1 MAKLSLNDEVL
12 KVQLEDVWPVMQEQ
26 INAGGCVR
34 FGPKGTSMLP
44 MLRQGID
51 SVVIEK
57 APEKL
62 NKYDLPLYRR
72 DNGQFVLHR
81 VVGIRKSGYVMRGD
95 NQYINEYDVLHSQI
109 LAIVTGFYRGDKFIS
124 IDNDKYTKYVKS
136 HVMKRNLK
144 IPYLRARS
152 LAKRIIKKILRMK

>member
-1 MAKLSLNDEVL
+1 MTKLSQNDDVL

-26 INAGGCVR
+26 INAGGSVR

-51 SVVIEK
+51 SVVIENT
-57 APEKL
+57 PEKL

-72 DNGQFVLHR
+72 ENGQFVLHR
-81 VVGIRKSGYVMRGD
+81 VVGVKKSGYVMRGD

-109 LAIVTGFYRGDKFIS
+109 LAIVTGFYRGDEFVS
-124 IDNDKYTKYVKS
+124 IDNRKYIKYVKS
-136 HVMKRNLK
+136 HVFKRNSK
-144 IPYLRARS
+144 ILYMRARA

>member
-1 MAKLSLNDEVL
+1 MSLNDEVL
-12 KVQLEDVWPVMQEQ
+12 KVQLEEVWPVMQEQ
-26 INAGGCVR
+26 INAGGSVR

-62 NKYDLPLYRR
+62 KKYDLPLYRR
-72 DNGQFVLHR
+72 ENGQFVLHR

-95 NQYINEYDVLHSQI
+95 NQYVNEYDVLHSQI
-109 LAIVTGFYRGDKFIS
+109 LAIVTGFYRGDSFVS
-124 IDNDKYTKYVKS
+124 IDNKTYIKYVKS
-136 HVMKRNLK
+136 HIFKRNFK
-144 IPYLRARS
+144 ILYMRARS
-152 LAKRIIKKILRMK
+152 FAKRIIKKILRMK